1 MRTSVQLPLQT
12 IQYLDSWPFLNR
24 SEVLRLIVERYSY
37 LETAASQRAVAI
49 VEKYRPAFTAAL
61 KDMSF
66 QHFKVAATSLAPIL
80 TAALSNQE
88 VRAAVEE
95 QMRSCDL
102 PKVDWDELFDI
113 VAALDAVTRIR
124 VLDYTLEEHYRDQ
137 EREP

>member
-1 MRTSVQLPLQT
+1 MKDPITSKLSRQPLVRTSVQLPLQT

-102 PKVDWDELFDI
+102 
-113 VAALDAVTRIR
+113 
-124 VLDYTLEEHYRDQ
+124 
-137 EREP
+137 

>member
-1 MRTSVQLPLQT
+1 
-12 IQYLDSWPFLNR
+12 
-24 SEVLRLIVERYSY
+24 VLRLIVERYSY